1 MKCPYC
7 GFPGVSED
15 GETNE
20 GDVLLCTNC
29 AGYFIMEAGAFR
41 QMTEADADALSLA
54 DMLKMLATKQAL
66 LSWAAA
72 NNVKTAYTEDVLTLQ
87 AEHLPT
93 IEE

>member
-7 GFPGVSED
+7 GFAGVSED
-15 GETNE
+15 DETNE
-20 GDVLLCTNC
+20 GDVFLCTNC
-29 AGYFIMEAGAFR
+29 AGYFIMDAGAFR

>member
-1 MKCPYC
+1 VKCPYC
-7 GFPGVSED
+7 GFTGVSED

-29 AGYFIMEAGAFR
+29 AGYFIMESGAFR
-41 QMTEADADALSLA
+41 PMTEADTESLSLA
-54 DMLKMLATKQAL
+54 DMVKMIATKRAL

-72 NNVKTAYTEDVLTLQ
+72 NNVKTAYTEELLTLR
-87 AEHLPT
+87 AENIQP